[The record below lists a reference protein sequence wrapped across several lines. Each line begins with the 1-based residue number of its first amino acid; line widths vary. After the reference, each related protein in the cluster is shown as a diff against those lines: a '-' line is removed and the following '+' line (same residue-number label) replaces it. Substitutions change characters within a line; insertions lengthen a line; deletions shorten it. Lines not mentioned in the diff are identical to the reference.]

1 MEQTE
6 IVMFIVRKVAW
17 HLITFK
23 KLCLTKNI
31 YYTINVIAHRK
42 SIITC
47 ISLIHFNTSCLGTF
61 KFFHRLNTTLYLSFS
76 FFSDAF
82 LKTTRITTAASV
94 SLSSPRIRSNVSPT
108 FTWRGGKGGEEKKI
122 TLVFFSLSNY
132 MNNLP
137 DIDLT
142 AFIPTILKLEA
153 KLPSWLLNRCTF
165 LWYKFYDSRMLW
177 CLKNV
182 CMYKK
187 KL

>member
-1 MEQTE
+1 MVKQQPRQFKIRLDFYYFSQEQYFFSLLKWKQQTWKVMEQTE

-108 FTWRGGKGGEEKKI
+108 FTWRGGKGGGGEKNYPG
-122 TLVFFSLSNY
+122 FF
-132 MNNLP
+132 
-137 DIDLT
+137 
-142 AFIPTILKLEA
+142 FLEQ
-153 KLPSWLLNRCTF
+153 L
-165 LWYKFYDSRMLW
+165 YE
-177 CLKNV
+177 
-182 CMYKK
+182 
-187 KL
+187 